1 MDNLNVNNSIFKI
14 TNFDLDKCH
23 GIYVDADYRLST
35 GDMCYLPLKKQIVFA
50 INNYKDTIDIELHLD
65 ELDKYKDNFCY
76 IKMNTENLETTCLV
90 EEEGVPYDLFEAPDH
105 EPWCMIGYTKAS
117 VSNKIVCLPL
127 SHRENISEC
136 KEMRSVSEH
145 IFTQG
150 EKVLAYTDG
159 TFNKKP
165 TKLSEYKF
173 NKDGKFKSIKRTKI
187 EEPKV
192 NRCLNN
198 EEGIHAFSYVEDNMV
213 IHRLLDYKG
222 TEIKRRE
229 MQADGIFFS
238 ASFEKNSC
246 TILYKDH
253 VEIKG
258 NPIDGMNYCVMMPSE
273 IFYIV
278 YDLHGR
284 KIEEKK
290 LFELN
295 ELCYVTSITSTKLD
309 EDTYAFNI
317 VYGSDY
323 GPVRFGNGW
332 FVVSSGEL
340 KECWLQNREKNGYLD
355 LVTGKTMRFNME
367 NMILHKVKAC
377 GNGYAI
383 YFDGIRE
390 GKCRNRAA
398 VLVKNIEQFE

>member
-1 MDNLNVNNSIFKI
+1 MDNLNINNNIFKI
-14 TNFDLDKCH
+14 TNFDFNEFH

-50 INNYKDTIDIELHLD
+50 INNYKDTTDIELHLD
-65 ELDKYKDNFCY
+65 ELNKYKNDFCY
-76 IKMNTENLETTCLV
+76 ITVDVETLETTCLV
-90 EEEGVPYDLFEAPDH
+90 EDEGVPYDLFEAPDH

-117 VSNKIVCLPL
+117 VSDKIVCLPL
-127 SHRENISEC
+127 YHRENISEC

-145 IFTQG
+145 IFIQG
-150 EKVLAYTDG
+150 EKVLSYTDG

-165 TKLSEYKF
+165 TKLAEYKF
-173 NKDGKFKSIKRTKI
+173 NKDGQFKSIKRTKI
-187 EEPKV
+187 EEPRV

-198 EEGIHAFSYVEDNMV
+198 EEGIHAFSYVDNGIV

-229 MQADGIFFS
+229 MQSEGMFFS

-258 NPIDGMNYCVMMPSE
+258 NPIDGMNYCVIRPSE
-273 IFYIV
+273 IFYEV
-278 YDLHGR
+278 YDPHGR

-295 ELCYVTSITSTKLD
+295 ELCYVTSITSIKLNG
-309 EDTYAFNI
+309 DTYVFNI

-323 GPVRFGNGW
+323 GPVISGDGW

-340 KECWLQNREKNGYLD
+340 TECWLQNREKNSYLN

-367 NMILHKVKAC
+367 NIILNKVKAC
-377 GNGYAI
+377 GKGYAI
-383 YFDGIRE
+383 YFDGIRDM
-390 GKCRNRAA
+390 KCRNRAA
-398 VLVKNIEQFE
+398 VLVKN